1 MSAPFSGQPVGGR
14 PDEGPTGGL
23 TRLVHGVLLAVLLTG
38 CLDTTGNRL
47 VTFKAQASAAPDV
60 GAVAG
65 QPLRFSTSRGFDVTL
80 TTARVYVGA
89 VYFSTVAP
97 MTASGS
103 QEAPCVA
110 PGLTTGEVRG
120 GQEFDALDPTP
131 QPFPVDGV
139 GSDLPTRSAALW
151 LTAGDVNADDERTVV
166 LRVAGE
172 ATRGATTWPFEGAFR
187 IGNNRITPPR
197 NPALPSSNPICEQR
211 IVTPIAFDATLG
223 EGNTVWLQLDPRA
236 FFTSVNFA
244 TLEQVS
250 MTPPLFRFRDETATA
265 EQADTSLFNALRA
278 TAGPY
283 RFELLP

>member
-1 MSAPFSGQPVGGR
+1 
-14 PDEGPTGGL
+14 L
-23 TRLVHGVLLAVLLTG
+23 GVLALAVLAATA
-38 CLDTTGNRL
+38 CVDTTGNRL
-47 VTFKAQASAAPDV
+47 VTFKAQASAAPET

-65 QPLRFSTSRGFDVTL
+65 QPLRFSTPRGFDVTL
-80 TTARVYVGA
+80 STTRVYVGA
-89 VYFSTVAP
+89 LYFSTVPP
-97 MTASGS
+97 MTASGA

-120 GQEFDALDPTP
+120 GQVFDALDPTP
-131 QPFPVDGV
+131 QPFPVEGV

-151 LTAGDVNADDERTVV
+151 LTAGDVNDDDERTVV
-166 LRVAGE
+166 LEARGE
-172 ATRGATTWPFEGAFR
+172 ASRGGTTWPFEASFR
-187 IGNNRITPPR
+187 IGNNRITSPR

-211 IVTPIAFDATLG
+211 IVTPIAFEATLE
-223 EGNTVWLQLDPRA
+223 EGRTVALFIDPRA
-236 FFTSVNFA
+236 FFASVNFA

-278 TAGPY
+278 NAGPY

>member
-1 MSAPFSGQPVGGR
+1 MS
-14 PDEGPTGGL
+14 PTFPSQ
-23 TRLVHGVLLAVLLTG
+23 RWVLVMAAVA
-38 CLDTTGNRL
+38 CLSCADGTGNRL
-47 VTFKAQASAAPDV
+47 VSFQAQASAAPDLGV
-60 GAVAG
+60 VAG

-89 VYFSTVAP
+89 LYFSTVAP
-97 MTASGS
+97 MTASGT
-103 QEAPCVA
+103 QEAPCVV
-110 PGLTTGEVRG
+110 PGITTGEVRG

-131 QPFPVDGV
+131 QPFPVAGV

-151 LTAGDVNADDERTVV
+151 LTAGDVNADDESTVV
-166 LRVAGE
+166 LRVEGE
-172 ATRGATTWPFEGAFR
+172 ASRGGVTWPFEGSLR
-187 IGNNRITPPR
+187 IGANRITPPR

-211 IVTPIAFDATLG
+211 IVAPVAFDTTLT
-223 EGNTVWLQLDPRA
+223 EGGTVWLQFDPRA

-250 MTPPLFRFRDETATA
+250 MTPPRFRFRDDTATS